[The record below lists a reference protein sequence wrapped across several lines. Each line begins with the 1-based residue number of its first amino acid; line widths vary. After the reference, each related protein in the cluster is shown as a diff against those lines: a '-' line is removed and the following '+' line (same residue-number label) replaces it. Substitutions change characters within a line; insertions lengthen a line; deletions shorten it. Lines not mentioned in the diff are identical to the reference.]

1 MNTFSLHLLRA
12 AAISFA
18 LASFGALPALA
29 QGMPD
34 AAPAYTPEQL
44 EKLVGPIALYPDALL
59 AITLPSATYPLDL
72 VKGQRFLDAR
82 KKDPKLEPDKSLP
95 DSVLKLL
102 NYPDVV
108 KMMNDDLDW
117 TEALGEAVD
126 TSEAAV
132 MDAIQAF
139 RRKVQGAGNLKSND
153 KQVVTVDQE
162 AIVIQP
168 ANPEVIYVPQY
179 QPSSVV
185 VYSST
190 PYAWGYYP
198 TPYPSYYYPY
208 APGAALATG
217 LIVGAAIGGAWG
229 MGWNNGH
236 IENNININRNT
247 NINTGNRNN
256 VNTGNRPSQGGG
268 GQNWRNDRAPT
279 QTKSGAQA
287 RQGSVGSRPGD
298 PRGGASASTRPTS
311 AGAGAGASRGSASG
325 GSFGGGGSASAG
337 NAGGARPS
345 GSAGSMQ
352 SRSSASG
359 GSAFSGAGSSGASA
373 NRASSRG
380 ASSMSSSRSPS
391 GGGGGRGGGGGGRG
405 GGGRR

>member
-1 MNTFSLHLLRA
+1 MRTFSLRLLGA

-18 LASFGALPALA
+18 LASLGTSPAFSQA
-29 QGMPD
+29 MPE

-44 EKLVGPIALYPDALL
+44 EKLVGPVALYPDELL

-72 VKGQRFLDAR
+72 VKAQRFLDQR

-95 DSVLKLL
+95 DSVLKLM
-102 NYPDVV
+102 NYPDVI
-108 KMMNDDLDW
+108 KLMNDDLDW

-126 TSEAAV
+126 TNETGV

-139 RRKVQGAGNLKSND
+139 RRKAQGAGNLKSND
-153 KQVVTVDQE
+153 KQVVVVEQE

-185 VYSST
+185 VYSPT

-198 TPYPSYYYPY
+198 TPYPSYAYPY

-236 IENNININRNT
+236 IENNINVNRNT
-247 NINTGNRNN
+247 NINTGNR
-256 VNTGNRPSQGGG
+256 PAQGGG
-268 GQNWRNDRAPT
+268 GQNWRNNRAPT
-279 QTKSGAQA
+279 QTKAATQA

-298 PRGGASASTRPTS
+298 ARAGGGASAAQGRAGGASASN
-311 AGAGAGASRGSASG
+311 
-325 GSFGGGGSASAG
+325 FGGGARQS
-337 NAGGARPS
+337 GGAS
-345 GSAGSMQ
+345 SMQ
-352 SRSSASG
+352 NRSASG

-380 ASSMSSSRSPS
+380 ASSMASASPTRSSGGGGARAGGGGGGARAG

>member
-1 MNTFSLHLLRA
+1 MKNFSLRQLGA

-18 LASFGALPALA
+18 MACFGAMPAFSQA
-29 QGMPD
+29 MPD
-34 AAPAYTPEQL
+34 AAPAYTQEQL
-44 EKLVGPIALYPDALL
+44 EKLVGPIALYPDDLL

-72 VKGQRFLDAR
+72 VKAQRFLEKL
-82 KKDPKLEPDKSLP
+82 KKDPKAQPDPSLP

-126 TSEAAV
+126 TDEAGVMNAV
-132 MDAIQAF
+132 QSF
-139 RRKVQGAGNLKSND
+139 RRKAEGAGNLKSND
-153 KQVVTVDQE
+153 KQVVVVEKET
-162 AIVIQP
+162 IVIKP

-179 QPSSVV
+179 QPSQVI
-185 VYSST
+185 VYSPT

-208 APGAALATG
+208 APGAAFATG
-217 LIVGAAIGGAWG
+217 LIWGAAIGGAWG

-236 IENNININRNT
+236 IENNINVNRNT

-256 VNTGNRPSQGGG
+256 INAGNRPSQGG

-279 QTKSGAQA
+279 QTKAGAQA

-298 PRGGASASTRPTS
+298 ARAGGGGASARPAST
-311 AGAGAGASRGSASG
+311 GAASSRASPSASNYG
-325 GSFGGGGSASAG
+325 GSRQSGSASA
-337 NAGGARPS
+337 
-345 GSAGSMQ
+345 MQ
-352 SRSSASG
+352 NRSASSG
-359 GSAFSGAGSSGASA
+359 GGGAFSGAGSSGART
-373 NRASSRG
+373 NQASSRG
-380 ASSMSSSRSPS
+380 ASSMSSPSARSASASRPS
-391 GGGGGRGGGGGGRG
+391 GGGGARGGGGGARGG